1 VEHILQSDRELL
13 HTAVTVAFIVLYG
26 LLIALFVLFYDS
38 AHLEVLM
45 YLGWGIL
52 VIGII
57 FLLQASRSRRQG
69 RASRETAENKR
80 FLVDSGMY
88 SFVRHPEF
96 VGHILIF
103 VALMLITQYW
113 ASILVGVALIV
124 LLYLAMLDEEKGN
137 VEKFG
142 DAYNEYMRRVPR
154 INLISGI
161 VRSLK

>member
-1 VEHILQSDRELL
+1 
-13 HTAVTVAFIVLYG
+13 
-26 LLIALFVLFYDS
+26 
-38 AHLEVLM
+38 
-45 YLGWGIL
+45 
-52 VIGII
+52 
-57 FLLQASRSRRQG
+57 
-69 RASRETAENKR
+69 
-80 FLVDSGMY
+80 MY

-96 VGHILIF
+96 LGHILIF

-113 ASILVGVALIV
+113 ASILVGVALII

-161 VRSLK
+161 VSP